1 VEKASPKTLLVP
13 CTATMNSGTFV
24 IEAHPKEPAGECT
37 HKCCSCKCYFDSD
50 HVTKQGTRLTKDGTV
65 DVLRCQLCNRVK
77 NRVGL
82 VFADG
87 NGDLKKDWEKI
98 DKATFN
104 EKAKELYGD
113 DLVKLIY
120 DAIEEVTSSRFDVTF
135 EGTGEFMD
143 EEDMRAKYAA
153 KPKRLDAI
161 LRNAKRIWDPTGEV
175 ELLEDM
181 KYTSAKKATESH
193 ETKRKRSLDT
203 EEKPKKPRQPK
214 VKVEKKD
221 DGEAAGEVA
230 DVKTLSEKQVAQI
243 KAWKEQIELLQKT
256 FEPIT
261 EQLSGTDD
269 WLKHLPAWVTQKVE
283 DNER

>member
-1 VEKASPKTLLVP
+1 
-13 CTATMNSGTFV
+13 
-24 IEAHPKEPAGECT
+24 
-37 HKCCSCKCYFDSD
+37 
-50 HVTKQGTRLTKDGTV
+50 
-65 DVLRCQLCNRVK
+65 
-77 NRVGL
+77 
-82 VFADG
+82 
-87 NGDLKKDWEKI
+87 
-98 DKATFN
+98 
-104 EKAKELYGD
+104 
-113 DLVKLIY
+113 VKLIY

-161 LRNAKRIWDPTGEV
+161 LRNAKRIWDSTGEV

-193 ETKRKRSLDT
+193 ETKRKRSIDT
-203 EEKPKKPRQPK
+203 EEKPKKQRQPK

-269 WLKHLPAWVTQKVE
+269 WLKHLPAWVTQKVQATQLHVGE
-283 DNER
+283 NMALMEVAIDSGKLSGELKKMKDDVTKIKNEIKDVVRRTQLQIDEAQKVD